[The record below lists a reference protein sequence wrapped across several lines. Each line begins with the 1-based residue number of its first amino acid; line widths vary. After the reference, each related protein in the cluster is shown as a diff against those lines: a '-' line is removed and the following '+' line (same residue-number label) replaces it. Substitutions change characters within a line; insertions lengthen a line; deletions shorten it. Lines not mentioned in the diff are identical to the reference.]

1 MGYWKWVSESVG
13 FSLGAGRNQ
22 ARSAHGNA
30 QWLTGQR
37 VTAEKTR
44 KNAQGRANSVQNG
57 SERVAL
63 RTLAQMRFGT
73 GQSPAEAIF
82 HYPISDIRFHGEA
95 PTGTMLAM
103 SDEQTTVS
111 ELDRLLAAI
120 RGYDDP
126 RRAAAEWKQVYRLL
140 GKTDTP
146 PGRITGVVGM
156 RDVAA
161 LAEIVERLRTPAE
174 ARAGAD
180 EAEIDADTL
189 RKAVQAFRKRQ
200 KLTVLD
206 DESKLGGGALTKGA
220 LSREA
225 RAIRPPVEWPGA
237 VWRELVRQGRLR
249 YVGHGLY
256 DLPR

>member
-1 MGYWKWVSESVG
+1 MI
-13 FSLGAGRNQ
+13 
-22 ARSAHGNA
+22 
-30 QWLTGQR
+30 
-37 VTAEKTR
+37 
-44 KNAQGRANSVQNG
+44 
-57 SERVAL
+57 
-63 RTLAQMRFGT
+63 
-73 GQSPAEAIF
+73 PAM
-82 HYPISDIRFHGEA
+82 
-95 PTGTMLAM
+95 T
-103 SDEQTTVS
+103 DETNTTD

-161 LAEIVERLRTPAE
+161 LAEIVERLRSPAE
-174 ARAGAD
+174 AGADAAGAD
-180 EAEIDADTL
+180 EAAIDADTL
-189 RKAVQAFRKRQ
+189 RRAFQAFRKRQ

-220 LSREA
+220 LPRDA
-225 RAIRPPVEWPGA
+225 RAITPPREWPDA

-249 YVGHGLY
+249 YLGHGLY

>member
-1 MGYWKWVSESVG
+1 VRFK
-13 FSLGAGRNQ
+13 AGQ
-22 ARSAHGNA
+22 I
-30 QWLTGQR
+30 
-37 VTAEKTR
+37 
-44 KNAQGRANSVQNG
+44 
-57 SERVAL
+57 
-63 RTLAQMRFGT
+63 
-73 GQSPAEAIF
+73 PAEAIF
-82 HYPISDIRFHGEA
+82 QYPISDIRFHGEA

-103 SDEQTTVS
+103 SDEANTVS
-111 ELDRLLAAI
+111 ELERLLAAI

-161 LAEIVERLRTPAE
+161 LAEIVERLRSPAE
-174 ARAGAD
+174 VDAGTAGD

-189 RKAVQAFRKRQ
+189 RKAYQAFRKRQ

-220 LSREA
+220 LPRDA
-225 RAIRPPVEWPGA
+225 RAIRPPREWPEA

-249 YVGHGLY
+249 YLGHGLY